1 MKSSTSPE
9 DEATGDCDVRPVN
22 TVQRV
27 EISCSKWVW
36 ALRLLI
42 SAHIANVCEQT

>member
-9 DEATGDCDVRPVN
+9 DEATGDVRPVH